1 MDLTVQPSLID
12 SYNCSESITNLIA
25 ILVGER
31 GDLLLLCAT
40 FTGMVFGLLQYGHA
54 KQMRQLNPNFL
65 LISKENADRIRL
77 LQEECQ
83 RLEKQLD
90 MEQKNYSKHTS
101 KLPAVSSSISSNA
114 SQLMTQSDLG
124 NEENLSVLPFFA
136 INDSFIL
143 HNGKFIF

>member
-65 LISKENADRIRL
+65 VISKENADRIRL

-101 KLPAVSSSISSNA
+101 KLAAVSSNN
-114 SQLMTQSDLG
+114 SQFITKNESG

-136 INDSFIL
+136 INDSFVL
-143 HNGKFIF
+143 HNGKFIR